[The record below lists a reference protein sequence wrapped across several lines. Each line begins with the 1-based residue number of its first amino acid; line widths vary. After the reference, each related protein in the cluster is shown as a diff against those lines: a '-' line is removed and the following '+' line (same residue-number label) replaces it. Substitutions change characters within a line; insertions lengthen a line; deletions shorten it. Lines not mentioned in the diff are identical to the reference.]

1 MDFERV
7 LLSKNS
13 RELYNKITTLN
24 DNTFNIYRDRLFEI
38 NKILGDNSLIQ
49 NTKRDFLHNL
59 SLLASGDERLAPR
72 RINVF
77 YFIYNLNH
85 DII

>member
-7 LLSKNS
+7 LLSKKS
-13 RELYNKITTLN
+13 RELYNKITNLN

>member
-7 LLSKNS
+7 LLSKKS
-13 RELYNKITTLN
+13 RELYNKITNLN

-38 NKILGDNSLIQ
+38 NKILMDTPLIQ
-49 NTKRDFLHNL
+49 NTKRDFLQNL
-59 SLLASGDERLAPR
+59 SLLASGDERLAQR
-72 RINVF
+72 RVNVF

>member
-7 LLSKNS
+7 ILSKKS
-13 RELYNKITTLN
+13 RELYNKIINLN

-38 NKILGDNSLIQ
+38 NKILMDSPLIQ
-49 NTKRDFLHNL
+49 NTKRDFLQNL
-59 SLLASGDERLAPR
+59 SLLASGDERLAQR
-72 RINVF
+72 RVNVF

>member
-7 LLSKNS
+7 LLSKKS
-13 RELYNKITTLN
+13 RELYNKITNLN

-49 NTKRDFLHNL
+49 NTKRDFLQNL
-59 SLLASGDERLAPR
+59 SLLASGDERLAQR

>member
-7 LLSKNS
+7 LLAKKS
-13 RELYNKITTLN
+13 RELYNKITNLN

-38 NKILGDNSLIQ
+38 NKILMESPLIQ
-49 NTKRDFLHNL
+49 NTKRDFLQNL
-59 SLLASGDERLAPR
+59 SLLASGDERLAQR
-72 RINVF
+72 RVNVF
-77 YFIYNLNH
+77 YFIYNLNG

>member
-7 LLSKNS
+7 LLSKKS
-13 RELYNKITTLN
+13 RELYNKITNLN

-49 NTKRDFLHNL
+49 NTKRDFLQNL

>member
-13 RELYNKITTLN
+13 RELYNKITNLN

-49 NTKRDFLHNL
+49 NTKRDFLNNL

>member
-7 LLSKNS
+7 LLSKKS
-13 RELYNKITTLN
+13 RELYNKIINLN

-38 NKILGDNSLIQ
+38 NKILMDTPLIQ
-49 NTKRDFLHNL
+49 NTKRDFLQNL
-59 SLLASGDERLAPR
+59 SLLASGDERLAQR
-72 RINVF
+72 RVNVF
-77 YFIYNLNH
+77 YFIYNLNG

>member
-7 LLSKNS
+7 LLSKKS
-13 RELYNKITTLN
+13 RELYNKITNLN

-38 NKILGDNSLIQ
+38 NKILMDTPLIQ
-49 NTKRDFLHNL
+49 NTKRDFLQNL
-59 SLLASGDERLAPR
+59 SLLASGDERLAQR
-72 RINVF
+72 RVNVF
-77 YFIYNLNH
+77 YFIYNLNG

>member
-7 LLSKNS
+7 ILSKKS
-13 RELYNKITTLN
+13 RELYNKITNLN

-38 NKILGDNSLIQ
+38 NKILMDSPLIQ
-49 NTKRDFLHNL
+49 NTKRDFLQNL
-59 SLLASGDERLAPR
+59 SLLASGDERLAQR
-72 RINVF
+72 RVNVF

>member
-7 LLSKNS
+7 LLSKKS
-13 RELYNKITTLN
+13 RELYNKIINLN

-38 NKILGDNSLIQ
+38 NKILMDSPLIQ
-49 NTKRDFLHNL
+49 NTKRDFLQNL
-59 SLLASGDERLAPR
+59 SLLASGDERLAQR
-72 RINVF
+72 RVNVF

>member
-7 LLSKNS
+7 LLSKKS
-13 RELYNKITTLN
+13 RELYNKITNLN

-38 NKILGDNSLIQ
+38 NKILGENSLIQ

>member
-13 RELYNKITTLN
+13 RELYNKITNLN

-38 NKILGDNSLIQ
+38 NQILMDDPLIQ
-49 NTKRDFLHNL
+49 NTKRDFLQNL
-59 SLLASGDERLAPR
+59 SLLASGDESLAQRRL
-72 RINVF
+72 NVF

>member
-7 LLSKNS
+7 LLSKKS
-13 RELYNKITTLN
+13 RELYNKITNLN

-38 NKILGDNSLIQ
+38 NQILGDNSLIQ
-49 NTKRDFLHNL
+49 NTKRDFLQNL
-59 SLLASGDERLAPR
+59 SLLVSGDERLAPR

>member
-7 LLSKNS
+7 LLSKKS
-13 RELYNKITTLN
+13 RELYNKITNLN

-38 NKILGDNSLIQ
+38 NKILMDSPLIQ
-49 NTKRDFLHNL
+49 NTKRDFLQNL
-59 SLLASGDERLAPR
+59 SLLASGDERLAQR
-72 RINVF
+72 RVNVF

>member
-7 LLSKNS
+7 ILSKKS
-13 RELYNKITTLN
+13 RELYNKITNLN

-38 NKILGDNSLIQ
+38 NKILMDSPLIQ
-49 NTKRDFLHNL
+49 NTKRDFLQNL
-59 SLLASGDERLAPR
+59 SLLASGDERLAQR
-72 RINVF
+72 RVNVF
-77 YFIYNLNH
+77 YFIYNLNG

>member
-7 LLSKNS
+7 LLSKKS
-13 RELYNKITTLN
+13 RELYNKITNLN

-38 NKILGDNSLIQ
+38 NKILMESPLIQ
-49 NTKRDFLHNL
+49 NTKRDFLQNL
-59 SLLASGDERLAPR
+59 SLLASGDERLAQR
-72 RINVF
+72 RVNVF
-77 YFIYNLNH
+77 YFIYNLNG

>member
-7 LLSKNS
+7 LLSKKS
-13 RELYNKITTLN
+13 RELYNKITNLN
-24 DNTFNIYRDRLFEI
+24 NNTFNIYRDRLFEI
-38 NKILGDNSLIQ
+38 NKILMDSPLIQ
-49 NTKRDFLHNL
+49 NTKRDFLQNL
-59 SLLASGDERLAPR
+59 SLLASGDERLAQR

>member
-7 LLSKNS
+7 LLSKKS
-13 RELYNKITTLN
+13 RELYNKITNLN

-38 NKILGDNSLIQ
+38 NKILMDSSLIQ
-49 NTKRDFLHNL
+49 NTKRDFLQNL
-59 SLLASGDERLAPR
+59 SLLASGDERLAQR

-77 YFIYNLNH
+77 YFIYNLNG

>member
-7 LLSKNS
+7 LLSKKS
-13 RELYNKITTLN
+13 RELYNKITNLN

-59 SLLASGDERLAPR
+59 SLLASGDERLAQR

>member
-13 RELYNKITTLN
+13 RELYNKITNLN

>member
-7 LLSKNS
+7 LLSKKS
-13 RELYNKITTLN
+13 RELYNKITNLN

-38 NKILGDNSLIQ
+38 NKILKDNSLIQ
-49 NTKRDFLHNL
+49 NTKRDFLQNL